1 MKQDPKIL
9 TEYGSSPKQ
18 IMDIAEK
25 VKPTE

>member
-1 MKQDPKIL
+1 MEQDPKIL
-9 TEYGSSPKQ
+9 TEYGSGTKQ